1 MSPFATTI
9 EKTLGSLKKEVLE
22 LCSTT
27 EGLTDF
33 DPQHVCEEWKVRAPL
48 FYSFFMTSS
57 FNKRTKAS
65 SWFGSIAVAGSVLHK
80 HRSKKMDAS

>member
-9 EKTLGSLKKEVLE
+9 EKTLGMLKKEVLE
-22 LCSTT
+22 LYSTK

-33 DPQHVCEEWKVRAPL
+33 DLQHVCEEWKVRAPL
-48 FYSFFMTSS
+48 FYSFFMTFA

-65 SWFGSIAVAGSVLHK
+65 SWFGSIVLAESVLRK
-80 HRSKKMDAS
+80 QRSKKMDAS